1 MRETRYRDAMITQEQ
16 NKKVQTIVR
25 ETLAERF
32 SSDEFVFNPIVVVPM
47 VDEYGSDASG
57 ETYLRIIIVFD
68 GDQKRLD
75 SSWTSGFIRRIRPKL
90 IEAGI
95 EAFPSPSWVEK
106 SEWWRLYPRWRHQHP
121 EVNIETA

>member
-1 MRETRYRDAMITQEQ
+1 MTQAQ
-16 NKKVQTIVR
+16 KKTIKTIVR

-32 SSDEFVFNPIVVVPM
+32 SSDEFVFDPIVVVPT

-57 ETYLRIIIVFD
+57 ETYLRIIIVFN

-75 SSWTSGFIRRIRPKL
+75 SSWTSGFIRRVRPKL

-95 EAFPSPSWVEK
+95 EEFPSPSWVEK
-106 SEWWRLYPRWRHQHP
+106 SDWQQVYRKWRSLHS
-121 EVNIETA
+121 EANVETA

>member
-57 ETYLRIIIVFD
+57 EDV
-68 GDQKRLD
+68 
-75 SSWTSGFIRRIRPKL
+75 SSHHYCL
-90 IEAGI
+90 
-95 EAFPSPSWVEK
+95 
-106 SEWWRLYPRWRHQHP
+106 RWRPEAARFQLDLRLHQAHPP
-121 EVNIETA
+121 EVD